1 MNASQCLERLAPT
14 GRHSAPRPPVHNRL
28 HALVQGFCEPGST
41 AEVRNRLVEGFF
53 VHGPILNDSCTL
65 RQQVV
70 SCGSDTSCMKVEKP
84 EKEPDPAWERVAAE
98 LERRGKGIQWLA
110 DRINTSVQ
118 AVQNW
123 TTRGLPGRRYADV
136 ALALDESADWI
147 VGLAP
152 PKWRST
158 KTEPTERERL
168 SPGAV
173 AIGVAFDR
181 MTETQQESFLLLEVA
196 FGAGHPVNRP
206 KALELPGISDFAE
219 LGAET
224 PKRRRRDDR

>member
-14 GRHSAPRPPVHNRL
+14 SRHSAPRAPVNNRL
-28 HALVQGFCEPGST
+28 HALVQGLGDLGGT

-53 VHGPILNDSCTL
+53 IHGPILNDSCRS
-65 RQQVV
+65 RQQFV
-70 SCGSDTSCMKVEKP
+70 SCGSDTSNMVEKP

-110 DRINTSVQ
+110 DRLNTSVQ

-136 ALALDESADWI
+136 AAALEESADWI

-152 PKWRST
+152 PKWRRT
-158 KTEPTERERL
+158 KQEPTERDQL
-168 SPGAV
+168 SPAAV

-181 MTETQQESFLLLEVA
+181 MNADQQESFLKLLEVA
-196 FGAGHPVNRP
+196 FGASARSRP
-206 KALELPGISDFAE
+206 IELPGISDFAG
-219 LGAET
+219 LDAE
-224 PKRRRRDDR
+224 KRRRKDDK